1 MRIEKYCELSDKQK
15 EDIIKLENISFE
27 AEGLQNRAF
36 LSNEINFDKTIP
48 CFYLGY
54 ENDELIA
61 FLTAFMPDS
70 NEAEIL
76 AVTHPNFR
84 NRGFFK
90 ALFKEVKAE
99 LLKTKLTSL
108 LLVVEDKSGSGKQ
121 ALKLFSSSEYDHS
134 EYAMECVHGSVIPHH
149 YNDLI
154 LKVLDETNT
163 GDFRKVFTD
172 GFGDFDDA
180 DNFIEITRTG
190 ETRQGYMGYFNGKP
204 VATVCLNFKKDSAM
218 IYGLVVSPEYQGR
231 GLGTQLI
238 GFALEK
244 AFEKTQ
250 LAKLDVNVSNPSAL
264 NIYKKAGFKTCFQ
277 VDYYRSKLI

>member
-1 MRIEKYCELSDKQK
+1 MRFEKYCELSDKQK
-15 EDIIKLENISFE
+15 EDIIKLENVSFE
-27 AEGLQNRAF
+27 AEGLQNHAF

-54 ENDELIA
+54 ENDKLIA

-90 ALFKEVKAE
+90 TLFNEAKAE
-99 LLKTKLTSL
+99 ILKTKISSL
-108 LLVVEDKSGSGKQ
+108 LLVVEDKSESGKQ

-134 EYAMECVHGSVIPHH
+134 EYTMECVHGSVGPHH
-149 YNDLI
+149 HNDLI
-154 LKVLDETNT
+154 FKVLDETNT
-163 GDFRKVFTD
+163 VDFRKVFTE

-190 ETRQGYMGYFNGKP
+190 KTRRGYIGHFNDKP
-204 VATVCLNFKKDSAM
+204 VATVCLNFKNDCAM

-264 NIYKKAGFKTCFQ
+264 SIYKKAGFKTCFQ
-277 VDYYRSKLI
+277 VDYYRLKLI